1 MKNGQEIFIK
11 MKQERD
17 LLRSEK
23 AQRQEIV
30 ETELE
35 RPNDLKI
42 TVRVEQ
48 SQNINLDKTSPIT
61 KSSS

>member
-1 MKNGQEIFIK
+1 MKNGKEIFIK

-30 ETELE
+30 QTELE

-42 TVRVEQ
+42 TVRVE
-48 SQNINLDKTSPIT
+48 
-61 KSSS
+61 